1 MSFTTD
7 SEKLMKSFVD
17 YFNKFS
23 DKKKASAQKQTDT
36 ILKGFYKD
44 IRSCDLYVK
53 TLSRRLFLNSNVHNI
68 KTSNDIPKTHLM
80 SSGYIPNDVKLYIE
94 KNTVGY
100 FKMNTRVNGNIK
112 INIYFLLFS
121 KSDFN
126 RLKKIENIV
135 EEALKIIRLCSLY
148 IKKDSMESL
157 NVYLY
162 LTKIKKELPKSQI
175 STLGTRECNSAV
187 TFACQEKGEILIFR
201 EEEWK
206 KVLIHELCHSMCL
219 DFSGLNYKL
228 LKTDIKSL
236 YDINSEFEI
245 SEAYSEFW
253 ATIIHCCF
261 CSYSLLDSK
270 EDLETYLLFVQFCI
284 QFEKIFSLFQC
295 VKMLNHMGL
304 RYTNLIDDDEIS
316 RSFKKVLYKEETNV
330 FPYYVLK
337 CVLLYHSDKFLKWCM
352 ENNPNI
358 VNFDKNPITLK
369 KLGKFIKKHYND
381 NNMIKNIKDMEVLYL
396 KMRGSYV
403 KPNKSFVTNTTR
415 MTICELL

>member
-1 MSFTTD
+1 MVSLT
-7 SEKLMKSFVD
+7 
-17 YFNKFS
+17 
-23 DKKKASAQKQTDT
+23 
-36 ILKGFYKD
+36 
-44 IRSCDLYVK
+44 
-53 TLSRRLFLNSNVHNI
+53 
-68 KTSNDIPKTHLM
+68 IPKTHLM
-80 SSGYIPNDVKLYIE
+80 GSGYIPNNVKLYIE
-94 KNTVGY
+94 ETSVGY
-100 FKMNTRVNGNIK
+100 FKMNTWVNGNIK
-112 INIYFLLFS
+112 INIFFLLFL

-126 RLKKIENIV
+126 RLKKIEKIV
-135 EEALKIIRLCSLY
+135 EEALKIIRVCSLY
-148 IKKDSMESL
+148 IKKNSMDSL

-175 STLGTRECNSAV
+175 STLGTRHCNSAV

-219 DFSGLNYKL
+219 DFSGLNYKS

-236 YDINSEFEI
+236 YDINSDFEI

-295 VKMLNHMGL
+295 VKILNHMGL
-304 RYTNLIDDDEIS
+304 RYTNLIDDDDVS
-316 RSFKKVLYKEETNV
+316 KSFKKVLYKEETNV

-337 CVLLYHSDKFLKWCM
+337 CVLLHHSDKFLKWCM

-369 KLGKFIKKHYND
+369 KHGKFIKKYYND
-381 NNMIKNIKDMEVLYL
+381 KKMIKSIKDMEVLYL

>member
-17 YFNKFS
+17 DFDKFS
-23 DKKKASAQKQTDT
+23 IKKKATVQKQTDK

-53 TLSRRLFLNSNVHNI
+53 TLSRRLFLNNNVHGI
-68 KTSNDIPKTHLM
+68 KTPNDIPKTPLM
-80 SSGYIPNDVKLYIE
+80 GSGYIPDNIKLYIE
-94 KNTVGY
+94 ETAVGY
-100 FKMNTRVNGNIK
+100 FKMSTWVNGKIK
-112 INIYFLLFS
+112 LNIYFLMFL

-126 RLKKIENIV
+126 RLKKIE
-135 EEALKIIRLCSLY
+135 EMLEDALKIIRFCSLY
-148 IKKDSMESL
+148 IKKNSMDSL

-175 STLGTRECNSAV
+175 SILGTTHCNSAV
-187 TFACQEKGEILIFR
+187 TFACQEKGEILVFR

-219 DFSGLNYKL
+219 DFSGLDYKSL
-228 LKTDIKSL
+228 RSDIKSL
-236 YDINSEFEI
+236 YDIKSDFEI

-270 EDLETYLLFVQFCI
+270 EDLETYLLFTQFCI

-304 RYTNLIDDDEIS
+304 RYTNLIDNDDVS
-316 RSFKKVLYKEETNV
+316 TTFKKVLYKEETNV

-337 CVLLYHSDKFLKWCM
+337 CVLLFNSDKFLKWCM
-352 ENNPNI
+352 QNNPNI
-358 VNFDKNPITLK
+358 VNFDKNPVTLK
-369 KLGKFIKKHYND
+369 KFGKFIKSNYDDKK
-381 NNMIKNIKDMEVLYL
+381 MIKMIKDMEVLYL
-396 KMRGSYV
+396 GMRGSYV
-403 KPNKSFVTNTTR
+403 KPNKGFVINTTR

>member
-1 MSFTTD
+1 
-7 SEKLMKSFVD
+7 
-17 YFNKFS
+17 
-23 DKKKASAQKQTDT
+23 
-36 ILKGFYKD
+36 
-44 IRSCDLYVK
+44 
-53 TLSRRLFLNSNVHNI
+53 
-68 KTSNDIPKTHLM
+68 M
-80 SSGYIPNDVKLYIE
+80 SSGYIPNNVKLYIE
-94 KNTVGY
+94 ETSVGY
-100 FKMNTRVNGNIK
+100 FKMNTWVNGNIK
-112 INIYFLLFS
+112 INIFFLLFL

-126 RLKKIENIV
+126 RLKKIEKIV
-135 EEALKIIRLCSLY
+135 EEALKIIRVCSLY
-148 IKKDSMESL
+148 IKKNSMDSL

-175 STLGTRECNSAV
+175 STLGTRHCNSAV

-219 DFSGLNYKL
+219 DFSGLNYKS

-236 YDINSEFEI
+236 YDINSDFEI

-261 CSYSLLDSK
+261 SSYSLLDSK

-304 RYTNLIDDDEIS
+304 RYTNLIDDDDVS

-337 CVLLYHSDKFLKWCM
+337 CVLLYHGDKFLKWCM

-369 KLGKFIKKHYND
+369 KLGKFIKKYYND
-381 NNMIKNIKDMEVLYL
+381 KIMIKSIKDMEVLYL